1 MCYVSTCAR
10 VYSLLAL
17 SSATEKDPWHQMRHL
32 RKVVVV
38 VCTVR
43 TCLRNLRTKAVDD
56 MTSCLHSTQNGSTI
70 GLFRG
75 THNII
80 ASRPHH
86 NTVED
91 FLILGWMKRQRIIC
105 LLKPH
110 YKKPSIFNIYHYS
123 SLSILLLHM
132 TDGSSF
138 ACGGQPCVYGPL
150 RF

>member
-1 MCYVSTCAR
+1 MFATLLCYGEGPVASDE
-10 VYSLLAL
+10 AL
-17 SSATEKDPWHQMRHL
+17 V
-32 RKVVVV
+32 RKVVV

-43 TCLRNLRTKAVDD
+43 ICLRNLRTKAVDD

-110 YKKPSIFNIYHYS
+110 YKKPSIFKYTTIRHSQFYCS
-123 SLSILLLHM
+123 
-132 TDGSSF
+132 T
-138 ACGGQPCVYGPL
+138 
-150 RF
+150 